1 MLVHVFS
8 NAIPNKLLW
17 IFVIIFVPFGAIIY
31 YFVIKRNFTPGVYAP
46 PGYQTSQNP
55 PVTSYTPAPVPTPES
70 IQPSFT
76 LSEATLPPT
85 PAPLIAQ
92 APVVSE
98 ASIPDPVVPAPVV
111 PMSPAPI
118 AVAPAPETPMP
129 VAPAPAV
136 SPPVAPVADPLA
148 MASPIASTP
157 APTPSP
163 EPATPAPMPP
173 TQPPTA

>member
-76 LSEATLPPT
+76 LSEAALPPT

-92 APVVSE
+92 
-98 ASIPDPVVPAPVV
+98 APVV